1 LRTRKHAGRGRNFGE
16 EEHVK
21 INIELDKALEEIE
34 VLIRAAKMT
43 EEVNGILKKLE
54 EPSVQMISGFAG
66 DTLEILEQADIIRV
80 YAAKGKVYAVT
91 AKGEYLLRMRLYEAE
106 ERLDQTRFVRISN
119 SEINLK
125 MAKRFDLSFSG
136 TICVNLA
143 GGQTAYVSR
152 RYVAKIKRLLGI

>member
-1 LRTRKHAGRGRNFGE
+1 M
-16 EEHVK
+16 K
-21 INIELDKALEEIE
+21 INIELDKALEETE

-80 YAAKGKVYAVT
+80 YAAKGK
-91 AKGEYLLRMRLYEAE
+91 GEYLLRMRLYEAE

-119 SEINLK
+119 SEIINLK

>member
-1 LRTRKHAGRGRNFGE
+1 M
-16 EEHVK
+16 K
-21 INIELDKALEEIE
+21 INIELDKALEETE

-66 DTLEILEQADIIRV
+66 EADIIRV

-119 SEINLK
+119 SEIINLK

>member
-1 LRTRKHAGRGRNFGE
+1 M
-16 EEHVK
+16 K
-21 INIELDKALEEIE
+21 INIELDKALEETE

-43 EEVNGILKKLE
+43 EEVNGILKKL

-119 SEINLK
+119 SEIINLK

>member
-1 LRTRKHAGRGRNFGE
+1 
-16 EEHVK
+16 
-21 INIELDKALEEIE
+21 
-34 VLIRAAKMT
+34 M
-43 EEVNGILKKLE
+43 
-54 EPSVQMISGFAG
+54 
-66 DTLEILEQADIIRV
+66 
-80 YAAKGKVYAVT
+80 T

-119 SEINLK
+119 SEIINLK

>member
-1 LRTRKHAGRGRNFGE
+1 M
-16 EEHVK
+16 K
-21 INIELDKALEEIE
+21 INIELDKALEETE

-54 EPSVQMISGFAG
+54 MISGFAG

-91 AKGEYLLRMRLYEAE
+91 AKCEYLLRMRLYEAE

-119 SEINLK
+119 SEIINLK

>member
-1 LRTRKHAGRGRNFGE
+1 M
-16 EEHVK
+16 K
-21 INIELDKALEEIE
+21 INIELDKALEETE

-66 DTLEILEQADIIRV
+66 DTLELLEQADIIRV

-91 AKGEYLLRMRLYEAE
+91 EKGEYLLRMRLYEAE

-119 SEINLK
+119 SEIINLK

-143 GGQTAYVSR
+143 GEQTAYVSR

>member
-1 LRTRKHAGRGRNFGE
+1 M
-16 EEHVK
+16 K
-21 INIELDKALEEIE
+21 INIELDNALEETE

-54 EPSVQMISGFAG
+54 EPSVQMISGFAE
-66 DTLEILEQADIIRV
+66 THWRYWSRRILSA
-80 YAAKGKVYAVT
+80 YNAAKGKVYAVT

-119 SEINLK
+119 SEIINLK

>member
-1 LRTRKHAGRGRNFGE
+1 M
-16 EEHVK
+16 K
-21 INIELDKALEEIE
+21 INIELDNALEETE

-66 DTLEILEQADIIRV
+66 DILEQADIIRV

-91 AKGEYLLRMRLYEAE
+91 AKGEYLLRMRLYEAG

-119 SEINLK
+119 SEIINLK

>member
-1 LRTRKHAGRGRNFGE
+1 
-16 EEHVK
+16 VK
-21 INIELDKALEEIE
+21 INIELDNALEETE

-66 DTLEILEQADIIRV
+66 DILEQADIIRV

-91 AKGEYLLRMRLYEAE
+91 AKGEYLLRMRLYEAG

-119 SEINLK
+119 SEIINLK

>member
-1 LRTRKHAGRGRNFGE
+1 MKNGVQRHLIFVMLNTVLEDTKTCRQRKTFWRG
-16 EEHVK
+16 EHVK
-21 INIELDKALEEIE
+21 INIELDNALEETE

-119 SEINLK
+119 SEIINLK
-125 MAKRFDLSFSG
+125 NGK
-136 TICVNLA
+136 TV
-143 GGQTAYVSR
+143 
-152 RYVAKIKRLLGI
+152 

>member
-1 LRTRKHAGRGRNFGE
+1 M
-16 EEHVK
+16 K
-21 INIELDKALEEIE
+21 INIELDKALEETE

-54 EPSVQMISGFAG
+54 ESTQMISGFAG

-91 AKGEYLLRMRLYEAE
+91 AKCEYLLRMRLYEAE

-119 SEINLK
+119 SEIINLK

>member
-1 LRTRKHAGRGRNFGE
+1 M
-16 EEHVK
+16 K
-21 INIELDKALEEIE
+21 INIELDKALEETE

-91 AKGEYLLRMRLYEAE
+91 AKGGISASDAALRGGGTAGSDAFRT
-106 ERLDQTRFVRISN
+106 D
-119 SEINLK
+119 LK
-125 MAKRFDLSFSG
+125 
-136 TICVNLA
+136 I
-143 GGQTAYVSR
+143 R
-152 RYVAKIKRLLGI
+152 RSSI

>member
-1 LRTRKHAGRGRNFGE
+1 M
-16 EEHVK
+16 K
-21 INIELDKALEEIE
+21 INIELDNALEETE

-66 DTLEILEQADIIRV
+66 DIIRV

-119 SEINLK
+119 SEIINLK